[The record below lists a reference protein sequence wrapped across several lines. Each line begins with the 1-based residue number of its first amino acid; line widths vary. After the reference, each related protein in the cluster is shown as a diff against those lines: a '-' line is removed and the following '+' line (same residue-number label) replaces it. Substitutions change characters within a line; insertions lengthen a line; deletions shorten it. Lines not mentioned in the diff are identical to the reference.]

1 MRKITEQNY
10 EKETALSV
18 KNSHIFENTKIL
30 MTNLEILKKKIF
42 TRETLSRQA
51 NIWRMQSKKIVFTNG
66 CFDLL
71 HHGHIDYL
79 SKAADMGDVLI
90 IGLNSDAS
98 VKRLNK
104 GSGRPIQNENDRAL
118 ILSSI
123 QFIEVITI
131 FEEDIPYEL
140 IKLVQP
146 DVLVKGGDWKENE
159 IVGADIVKA
168 SGGLVT
174 TIPFVEGYST
184 TTIENKI
191 KSS

>member
-123 QFIEVITI
+123 QFIEAILI
-131 FEEDIPYEL
+131 FEEDTPY
-140 IKLVQP
+140 
-146 DVLVKGGDWKENE
+146 
-159 IVGADIVKA
+159 
-168 SGGLVT
+168 
-174 TIPFVEGYST
+174 
-184 TTIENKI
+184 
-191 KSS
+191 